1 MNVNEDAVVVIAA
14 AVVVAGDADDGGLL
28 FELIACYLYL
38 LCCYVE

>member
-1 MNVNEDAVVVIAA
+1 MNVNEDAVVVI

-28 FELIACYLYL
+28 FELIACYLYV